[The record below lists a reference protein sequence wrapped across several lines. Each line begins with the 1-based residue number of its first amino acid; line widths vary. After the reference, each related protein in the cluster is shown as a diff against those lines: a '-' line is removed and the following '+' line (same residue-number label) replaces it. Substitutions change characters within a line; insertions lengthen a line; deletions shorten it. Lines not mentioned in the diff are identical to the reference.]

1 MLPSRSSFAARTS
14 GEALFVALTGD
25 VVVGFVSVWRPEPF
39 IHFLVVEA
47 SVRRRGVGS
56 ALLVYAVDVLGTPVD
71 LKCELHN
78 LTAQM
83 FYERHGWREVNRVE
97 TGDAP
102 YIRYR
107 FGSTPA

>member
-1 MLPSRSSFAARTS
+1 MLPSRTGFAERTA
-14 GEALFVALTGD
+14 GEELFVALTGD
-25 VVVGFVSVWRPEPF
+25 AVVGFVSIWRPEPF

-56 ALLVYAVDVLGTPVD
+56 ALLEHAVDVLGTPVE

-78 LTAQM
+78 LTAQQ
-83 FYERHGWREVNRVE
+83 FYERHGWREVDRIE

-102 YIRYR
+102 YIHYR
-107 FGSTPA
+107 CGSATA